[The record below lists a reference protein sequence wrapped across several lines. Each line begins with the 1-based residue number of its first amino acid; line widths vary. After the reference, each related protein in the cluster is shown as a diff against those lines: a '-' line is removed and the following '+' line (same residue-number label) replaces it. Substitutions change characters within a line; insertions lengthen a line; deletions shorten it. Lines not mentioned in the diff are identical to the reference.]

1 MKLLRVAAALAVL
14 GLAAGTG
21 RAEESFAQVAEAV
34 NKKLVKLFGA
44 GGIRGLA
51 SYGTGVVI
59 SRDGYVLTIN
69 SHILD
74 TQDLRCHMYDGTRY
88 HCKVVCQE
96 PELDVA
102 LVKIGRDK
110 EKIELDED
118 QYFDVVAA
126 VKRPVAEP
134 GTGILAFSN
143 QFQIATRDE
152 PMSIQRGVI
161 ASYGKLYGRL
171 GIFEATYRGDVYVL
185 DAITNNPGAGG
196 GVITTRKGELLGLI
210 GRELRNELTNTW
222 INYAM
227 PFSAKI
233 DVRQPD
239 DKVVTTAIL
248 DLVEKK
254 DKYKPVPKA
263 KVEGG
268 GGYTGIVL
276 VPNVVERTPPYVE
289 EVEANSPAAK
299 AQLKPDD
306 LIVYVNGLP
315 VVDISTYHEIMA
327 RFRPDTEVKLEIQR
341 GNKLSTVSIK
351 VEKPKGGAKKPA
363 PKKETD

>member
-1 MKLLRVAAALAVL
+1 MKLLRVAAAVAVL

-88 HCKVVCQE
+88 HCKVVCAE

-118 QYFDVVAA
+118 QFFDVVAA
-126 VKRPVAEP
+126 AKRPLAEP

-233 DVRQPD
+233 DVRQQD

-289 EVEANSPAAK
+289 EVDPNSPAAK
-299 AQLKPDD
+299 AALKPDD

-315 VVDISTYHEIMA
+315 VVDINTYHEIMA

-351 VEKPKGGAKKPA
+351 VEKTKGGPKKVA